1 MHKRLLSKAKRRGTV
16 YSTPKSTRWMP
27 NFRTKSVQRFR
38 LLDKNFNRR
47 KRFVLTTVWPTNKG
61 PTEAMATATAA
72 AATAATAMASINN
85 LDLDPDLHT
94 NQTQHLT
101 RLATTAKRKITSRVI
116 ATRENVTMHK
126 W

>member
-1 MHKRLLSKAKRRGTV
+1 M
-16 YSTPKSTRWMP
+16 
-27 NFRTKSVQRFR
+27 
-38 LLDKNFNRR
+38 
-47 KRFVLTTVWPTNKG
+47 VWPTNKG

-72 AATAATAMASINN
+72 AATTATAMAIINN
-85 LDLDPDLHT
+85 LDPDPDLHT